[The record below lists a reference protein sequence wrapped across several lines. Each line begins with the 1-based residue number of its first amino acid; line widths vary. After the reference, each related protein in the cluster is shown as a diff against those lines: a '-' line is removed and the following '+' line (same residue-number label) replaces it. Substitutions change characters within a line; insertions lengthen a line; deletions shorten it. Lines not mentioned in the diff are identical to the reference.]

1 MASCSTSNSNS
12 LSGNLL
18 PQLASKQRPFELC
31 TQEASCSE
39 STTSDDDYIFSDF
52 KSLAAKDEKLRELLP
67 HLEALQ
73 RVKSYM
79 KAFLERK
86 AEKVRRG
93 EDVDSTDSEDEDT
106 EKVFPFTLVRFYQ
119 NKTEMIKL
127 QLRSFIFKLWLRR
140 IDLTRSVDEDKYSS
154 LQDFEHAIHNAREN
168 IKEYRDFIYKEY
180 HNQEELQQMCPFYE
194 ESLEKALGKV
204 LEEKSKAGFEMTE
217 EDFVRFD
224 CHASRLCALLG
235 LRLDFLDRLKEMPP
249 EHRHHRTLSDWIEI
263 FLEKNLESATSTDR
277 NSLTKELLVSMGFDP
292 LSAAVKT
299 IMARS
304 FTSSAQ
310 HHIEACEWAKLF
322 IADEFKY
329 NPLLSPLSFRFPFQS
344 NLTNTWFQLPSIADD
359 ESESIEDPC
368 HVNIKNLETKASHAS
383 RLTQSTLSDFVL
395 QDERNIILYHGTDH
409 HSAADILVRG
419 IDLCAGRQKRDFSC
433 GSGFYLTDSS
443 DDALNWATSTTA
455 KPAILVFQVTRDHL
469 DETKKLSLFE
479 NEERWRQ
486 VVFSFRTGQGTARTR
501 KSLSSYDLI
510 EGPVAT
516 VTRSDTSEELLFE
529 PKPSS
534 YQMCLISDDFA
545 EDFQQNLHSILFFD
559 ISETNYI
566 TE

>member
-1 MASCSTSNSNS
+1 MASCSTSNSS
-12 LSGNLL
+12 SPSGDLL

-39 STTSDDDYIFSDF
+39 STTPDDDYIFSDF

-73 RVKSYM
+73 RVKSYI
-79 KAFLERK
+79 KAFLQRK
-86 AEKVRRG
+86 AEKIRRG
-93 EDVDSTDSEDEDT
+93 EDEDSTDSEDEDT
-106 EKVFPFTLVRFYQ
+106 EIVFPFTLVRFYE

-140 IDLTRSVDEDKYSS
+140 IDLTRSEDEEKYSS
-154 LQDFEHAIHNAREN
+154 LQDFEHAIHNAQEN
-168 IKEYRDFIYKEY
+168 IKEYRDFLYKEY

-194 ESLEKALGKV
+194 ERLEKALSKV
-204 LEEKSKAGFEMTE
+204 LEQKSKAGFEMTE

-224 CHASRLCALLG
+224 CHRSRLCALLG

-263 FLEKNLESATSTDR
+263 FLETNRGSVISTDR

-292 LSAAVKT
+292 LSAVVET

-304 FTSSAQ
+304 FTASAQ

-329 NPLLSPLSFRFPFQS
+329 NPLLSPLFVRFPFQS

-359 ESESIEDPC
+359 ENESNEDPC
-368 HVNIKNLETKASHAS
+368 HVNIKNLVTKASHAS
-383 RLTQSTLSDFVL
+383 RLAKTTLSDFVL

-409 HSAADILVRG
+409 HSAADILFRG
-419 IDLCAGRQKRDFSC
+419 IDLGAGRQKRDFSC
-433 GSGFYLTDSS
+433 GSGFYLTNSL
-443 DDALNWATSTTA
+443 DDALNWATSITA
-455 KPAILVFQVTRDHL
+455 KPAILVFQVTREHL
-469 DETKKLSLFE
+469 DETQKLSLFE
-479 NEERWRQ
+479 NEESWRQ
-486 VVFSFRTGQGTARTR
+486 IVFSFRMGQGTARTR
-501 KSLSSYDLI
+501 KSLSSYDVI
-510 EGPVAT
+510 EGPMAT
-516 VTRSDTSEELLFE
+516 VMRSDTSEELLFE

-545 EDFQQNLHSILFFD
+545 EEFQQNLHSILFLD